1 MENNK
6 TDISNKISNDF
17 NEELKIG
24 IEKLSSLICVNKKK
38 ENIEIELRL
47 GQIQFNEFKS
57 GLGSKDFFN
66 KIKDTLDSAKCWDKV
81 INNKHEEL
89 CLNGLRRTTVF
100 NGKKVMKH
108 HCIKKERLI
117 NIDLQYSGTPYDI
130 RISVSKEIPTDD
142 KIKNGTGIV
151 RKKNRFSY
159 YYKDYVIDLT
169 TVEQIDNGVSEI
181 NYELE
186 VEFINLKNEISDK
199 YRAHSGLLLLRDV
212 INMCEKINNESKLII
227 SEKN

>member
-1 MENNK
+1 M
-6 TDISNKISNDF
+6 TDKDNKISNDF
-17 NEELKIG
+17 YEELKIG
-24 IEKLSSLICVNKKK
+24 IDKLSSLICENKKK

-81 INNKHEEL
+81 INNIHEEL

-100 NGKKVMKH
+100 NNKKVMKH
-108 HCIKKERLI
+108 QCIKKERLI
-117 NIDLQYSGTPYDI
+117 NMDLQYSDTPYDI
-130 RISVSKEIPTDD
+130 RLSVSKEIPTDD

-159 YYKDYVIDLT
+159 YYKDYIIDLT

-181 NYELE
+181 YYELE
-186 VEFINLKNEISDK
+186 VEFINLKNGISDK

-212 INMCEKINNESKLII
+212 INMCEKISNESRLII
-227 SEKN
+227 NEKN